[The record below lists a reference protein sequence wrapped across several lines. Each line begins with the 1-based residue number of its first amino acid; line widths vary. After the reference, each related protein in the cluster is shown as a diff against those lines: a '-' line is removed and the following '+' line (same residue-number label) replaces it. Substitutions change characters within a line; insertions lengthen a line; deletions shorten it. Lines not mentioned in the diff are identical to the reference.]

1 MYSLWRM
8 GTKGIKNSLVKET
21 APPLYTQT
29 LTKRDLLRPDTKLS

>member
-8 GTKGIKNSLVKET
+8 GTKGMNSLVKET

-29 LTKRDLLRPDTKLS
+29 LTKRDLLRPDTKHS